1 MERYMLDKERIKAMV
16 KLSLYEQGRGKEYL
30 KISGYFKKDYVSFN
44 TLLTGLWVTVGF
56 VIIAAVYVLVEIEN
70 LLAELSMETI
80 ISMIID
86 FVIAYLVVLVVFCV
100 ISSIVHRQRHK
111 KAKGHVKNY
120 YRDLGH
126 LEKITTE
133 EKF

>member
-1 MERYMLDKERIKAMV
+1 MLDKERIKGMV

-44 TLLTGLWVTVGF
+44 TLLTGLWVTLGF
-56 VIIAAVYVLVEIEN
+56 VLIAILYVLVEIET
-70 LLAELSMETI
+70 LLAELSVETI
-80 ISMIID
+80 VSLVRNFGII
-86 FVIAYLVVLVVFCV
+86 YLIVLVVFCV

-111 KAKGHVKNY
+111 KAKRHVKNY

-126 LEKITTE
+126 LEKITAK

>member
-1 MERYMLDKERIKAMV
+1 METKMLDKERIKGMV

-44 TLLTGLWVTVGF
+44 TLLTGLWVTVG
-56 VIIAAVYVLVEIEN
+56 VVMIAGMYVLVEIET
-70 LLAELSMETI
+70 LLAELSVETI
-80 ISMIID
+80 ISLVTNFAIIY
-86 FVIAYLVVLVVFCV
+86 FIVLVVFCV
-100 ISSIVHRQRHK
+100 ISSVVHRQRHK
-111 KAKGHVKNY
+111 NAKRHVKNY

-126 LEKITTE
+126 LEKITAK

>member
-1 MERYMLDKERIKAMV
+1 MLDKERIKGMV

-30 KISGYFKKDYVSFN
+30 KISGYFKNDYVSLN
-44 TLLTGLWVTVGF
+44 TLLTGLWVTFGF
-56 VIIAAVYVLVEIEN
+56 VLIAILYVLVEIET
-70 LLAELSMETI
+70 LLAELSVETI
-80 ISMIID
+80 VSLVRNFGII
-86 FVIAYLVVLVVFCV
+86 YLIVLVVFCV

-111 KAKGHVKNY
+111 NAKRHVKNY

-126 LEKITTE
+126 LEKITAK

>member
-1 MERYMLDKERIKAMV
+1 MLDKERIKGMV

-30 KISGYFKKDYVSFN
+30 KISGYFKKDYVSLN
-44 TLLTGLWVTVGF
+44 TLFTGLWVTFGF
-56 VIIAAVYVLVEIEN
+56 VLIGLLYVLVEIET
-70 LLAELSMETI
+70 LLAELSVETI
-80 ISMIID
+80 VSLVRRFGII
-86 FVIAYLVVLVVFCV
+86 YLIVLVVFCV

-111 KAKGHVKNY
+111 EAKRHVKNY

-126 LEKITTE
+126 LEKITAK

>member
-1 MERYMLDKERIKAMV
+1 MLDKERIKAMV

-30 KISGYFKKDYVSFN
+30 RISGYFKKDYVSFN

-56 VIIAAVYVLVEIEN
+56 VMIAVVYVLVEIEN
-70 LLAELSMETI
+70 LLAELSVD
-80 ISMIID
+80 SMVSLAID
-86 FVIAYLVVLVVFCV
+86 FAIAYLIVLVIFCV

-111 KAKGHVKNY
+111 KAKRHVKNY

-126 LEKITTE
+126 LEKITAK

>member
-1 MERYMLDKERIKAMV
+1 MLDKERIRGMV
-16 KLSLYEQGRGKEYL
+16 KLSLYEQGGGKEYL
-30 KISGYFKKDYVSFN
+30 KISGYFKKDYVSLN

-56 VIIAAVYVLVEIEN
+56 VMIAAMYVLVEIET
-70 LLAELSMETI
+70 LLAELSLETI
-80 ISMIID
+80 ISLATN
-86 FVIAYLVVLVVFCV
+86 FVIIYVIVLVVFCV

-111 KAKGHVKNY
+111 KAKRHVKNY

-126 LEKITTE
+126 LEKITAK